1 MLLPVYLGVC
11 LYEDEGQTLRQANL
25 KDGSVLCIEK
35 GGKAVPNSL
44 HLRIAL
50 VTGNDPATKSN
61 PKVPGVRDT
70 IVECDVLGSMTV
82 TALRDLAGSLL
93 LALTPGWTVPPPSP
107 PVPTPLAP
115 PEDPNTD
122 PFHTVPTRKG
132 RDGRVHAPAPTPPV
146 VPSTS
151 HGSRS
156 NGHGRNATRS
166 SHTSHATPPQ
176 PLQNVK
182 YDLIQGLL
190 PMKSSTPS
198 VPSDHTST
206 SSSSSTKD
214 TINIECP
221 EKRLRRTNAFE
232 ECGDLLDEIEALP
245 NTQNWRGRRVQGQGQ
260 GQGHH
265 DITQTSTGHPKIL
278 PHPQQDGWKES
289 DAAVVENIHITLDT
303 AGIRSGDLLLFED
316 GPVLQRGIVKLS
328 VYLWLKN
335 LESLLT
341 PATSAHESATA
352 TATAATAS
360 SEGDVTATAATG
372 KISSG
377 HRQGQGQGHGQG
389 QGQGQGHGQ
398 SGRGSE
404 RGGGRSRRRDSNGR
418 DGRRSRG
425 EGGSTSGDGTPVQA
439 AAQSVRTSS
448 EKLSGTKSDAK
459 IDVKSDA
466 SGQASTTTSLEMVEK
481 EVVKEEVAVLNAF
494 VTAVKERSKHLLP
507 LFVAVPISLAEE
519 SSLLQ
524 LQKAVWT
531 GLHGEAVALALK
543 GVLPSWKG
551 ECLSSLFYMWIIFY
565 F

>member
-1 MLLPVYLGVC
+1 MC
-11 LYEDEGQTLRQANL
+11 LYEDEGQTMRQANL

-93 LALTPGWTVPPPSP
+93 LSLTPGWTAPPPSP
-107 PVPTPLAP
+107 PVPTPLVP

-132 RDGRVHAPAPTPPV
+132 RDGRVHAPAPSPPV
-146 VPSTS
+146 VPSTG

-198 VPSDHTST
+198 AASDQTST
-206 SSSSSTKD
+206 SSSSSSSSSTKD
-214 TINIECP
+214 IPNIECP

-232 ECGDLLDEIEALP
+232 ECGDLLDEIEAP
-245 NTQNWRGRRVQGQGQ
+245 PTTQNWRGRRVQ

-278 PHPQQDGWKES
+278 PHPQQDGWKEPE
-289 DAAVVENIHITLDT
+289 AAVVENIHITLDT

-316 GPVLQRGIVKLS
+316 GPVLQRGMVKLS
-328 VYLWLKN
+328 VYLWIKN
-335 LESLLT
+335 LETLLT
-341 PATSAHESATA
+341 PATSAHESVTA
-352 TATAATAS
+352 TTTAATAPS
-360 SEGDVTATAATG
+360 DSDVTALTAPG
-372 KISSG
+372 KNPSSHRQG
-377 HRQGQGQGHGQG
+377 QRQGQGQGQVQGQG
-389 QGQGQGHGQ
+389 QGQGQGQ

-404 RGGGRSRRRDSNGR
+404 RGGGRSTRRDSNGR

-425 EGGSTSGDGTPVQA
+425 EGGSTSGDGMPVQA

-448 EKLSGTKSDAK
+448 EKLSGIKCDAKSDAK
-459 IDVKSDA
+459 IDA
-466 SGQASTTTSLEMVEK
+466 SGQASTTTVLEMVEK
-481 EVVKEEVAVLNAF
+481 EVVKEEVAELNAF
-494 VTAVKERSKHLLP
+494 ATAVKERSKHLLP
-507 LFVAVPISLAEE
+507 LFVAVPISLPEE

-531 GLHGEAVALALK
+531 GLQGEAVALALK

-551 ECLSSLFYMWIIFY
+551 EFLSSLFYMWITFY
-565 F
+565 L